1 MHLCILLEARNPMDR
16 ISAERAEELASEL
29 SLLSQQQSEA
39 LLMATYIRLSPEEA
53 KKYDQRRLRITE
65 ISAILGRF
73 KAQSIEPNKS
83 SLSGFFDMPRK
94 TSRI

>member
-1 MHLCILLEARNPMDR
+1 MER

-39 LLMATYIRLSPEEA
+39 LLMAAYIRMSAEEA
-53 KKYDQRRLRITE
+53 KKYDARRSRITE
-65 ISAILGRF
+65 ISMILGRF
-73 KAQSIEPNKS
+73 KAQEIEPSKS
-83 SLSGFFDMPRK
+83 ALSAFLDVPRK

>member
-1 MHLCILLEARNPMDR
+1 MER
-16 ISAERAEELASEL
+16 ISAERAEELATEL

-39 LLMATYIRLSPEEA
+39 LLTATYIRMSPAEA
-53 KKYDQRRLRITE
+53 RKYDTRRLRITE

-83 SLSGFFDMPRK
+83 GPGGLLDMPRK
-94 TSRI
+94 ASRV

>member
-1 MHLCILLEARNPMDR
+1 MER

-39 LLMATYIRLSPEEA
+39 LLMATYIRMSAEEA
-53 KKYDQRRLRITE
+53 KKYDDRRLRITE

-73 KAQSIEPNKS
+73 KAQSIECTKS
-83 SLSGFFDMPRK
+83 ALGFLDLPRK
-94 TSRI
+94 ISRI

>member
-1 MHLCILLEARNPMDR
+1 MER
-16 ISAERAEELASEL
+16 ISAERAEELANEL

-39 LLMATYIRLSPEEA
+39 LLTAAYIRMSAEEA
-53 KKYDQRRLRITE
+53 KKYDARRLRITE

-83 SLSGFFDMPRK
+83 TLGGGFLDMPRK
-94 TSRI
+94 ASRI